1 MANIYKERV
10 YIGID
15 EDGKQLVKWACG
27 SSRKELHDN
36 IVRLYV
42 KYGLVDR
49 FLKEVKR
56 EDPAEKP
63 QKCVLLRDYYKNVW
77 LPIKEKQVKKTT
89 LTGYKAYFS
98 KHILPEFGDRNMFEI
113 RPFDIQ
119 TYFDS
124 KVELS
129 LKTQRE
135 HYNVLSALFDYAMD
149 DERIM
154 LPRNPVRSKHVTLS
168 QSNKPTVER
177 EALPSE
183 VIQEIISQIGNLPN
197 DQRRLMALLLFTGM
211 RRGEILGLRWEDIDF
226 ERKAI
231 EVKRNATYADNQ
243 AEVTSPKTTNG
254 YRTLPLYGQLIDFLA
269 PVGKTGFIIGGSKRK
284 PISLTQY
291 KNLFIAINKRIDLHE
306 ATAHVFRHSYLTM
319 LDEAGVDPKTLQ
331 YIAGHGNFSFTM
343 TRYVHGR
350 ERAALS
356 AGAKF
361 ENLLASSN
369 AINTISKLPVA
380 VSQ

>member
-1 MANIYKERV
+1 MANTYKERV
-10 YIGID
+10 YLGMGK
-15 EDGKQLVKWACG
+15 DGKELIKWATG
-27 SSRKELHDN
+27 STRRELHDS

-42 KYGLVDR
+42 KFGKIDK
-49 FLKEVKR
+49 FLQEIER
-56 EDPAEKP
+56 ETEEETPK
-63 QKCVLLRDYYKNVW
+63 KCVLFRKYYETVW

-89 LTGYKAYFS
+89 LTGYKAYFT
-98 KHILPEFGDRNMFEI
+98 KHLLPEFGNRNMFEI
-113 RPFDIQ
+113 KPFDIQ

-124 KVELS
+124 KADLS

-135 HYNVLSALFDYAMD
+135 HYNVLCALFDYAMD
-149 DERIM
+149 DERVL
-154 LPRNPVRSKHVTLS
+154 LPRNPARSRHVTLG
-168 QSNKPTVER
+168 QSNKPTVVR
-177 EALPSE
+177 EALTSD
-183 VIQEIISQIGNLPN
+183 VIQEIISQIGDLPD
-197 DQRRLMALLLFTGM
+197 DQRRLMALFLFTGM
-211 RRGEILGLRWEDIDF
+211 RRGEVLGLRWEDLDL
-226 ERKAI
+226 EKKAL

-243 AEVTSPKTTNG
+243 ADVTSPKTTNG

-269 PVGKTGFIIGGSKRK
+269 PFGKEGFVIGGSLTK

-291 KNLFIAINKRIDLHE
+291 NNMFAAINRRIDLHD

-356 AGAKF
+356 AGEKF
-361 ENLLASSN
+361 ENLLATNN
-369 AINTISKLPVA
+369 AASASTKYSA
-380 VSQ
+380 AAGQ

>member
-10 YIGID
+10 YIGVG
-15 EDGKQLVKWACG
+15 EDGKAIIKWATG
-27 SSRKELHDN
+27 STKRELHDS

-42 KYGLVDR
+42 KYGMIDN

-56 EDPAEKP
+56 ENAEEKP
-63 QKCVLLRDYYKNVW
+63 QKCVLLREYYESVW

-98 KHILPEFGDRNMFEI
+98 KHLLPEFGDRNMFEI

-124 KVELS
+124 KADLS

-135 HYNVLSALFDYAMD
+135 HYNVLCALFDYAMD
-149 DERIM
+149 DERVM
-154 LPRNPVRSKHVTLS
+154 LPRNPARSKHVTLS
-168 QSNKPTVER
+168 HSNKPTKVR
-177 EALPSE
+177 EALTSD
-183 VIQEIISQIGNLPN
+183 VIQEIISKIGDLPD
-197 DQRRLMALLLFTGM
+197 DQRRLMALFLFTGM
-211 RRGEILGLRWEDIDF
+211 RRGEVLGLRWEDIDL
-226 ERKAI
+226 EKKSI

-269 PVGKTGFIIGGSKRK
+269 PFGKKGYVIGGSDKK
-284 PISLTQY
+284 PISQTQY
-291 KNLFIAINKRIDLHE
+291 NNMFYAINKRIDLHD

-356 AGAKF
+356 AGEKF
-361 ENLLASSN
+361 ESLLATGNTSS
-369 AINTISKLPVA
+369 SLSPLPTA
-380 VSQ
+380 AGQ